1 MFKADI
7 KNLNNVLKEL
17 EQFSEEVKED
27 VGLYIEAGAKDI
39 ELEAKQKAPVN
50 LGFLRN
56 QIATEKEDDLN
67 YKVVANAPYSAYME
81 FGTGGKVEVPTEM
94 KDIAYLFKGRGE
106 KKINIRP
113 RPFLYPAFVNGRK
126 NLIKDL
132 TRLLNNLGKKFS

>member
-1 MFKADI
+1 MFRADI
-7 KNLNNVLKEL
+7 KNLNKVLKEL
-17 EQFSEEVKED
+17 EQFGEEVQED

-39 ELEAKQKAPVN
+39 ELEAKQKAPVD

-67 YKVVANAPYSAYME
+67 FKVVANAPYSAYME
-81 FGTGGKVEVPTEM
+81 FGTGGEVEVPQEM
-94 KDIAYLFKGRGE
+94 KGIAYLFKGRGE

-126 NLIKDL
+126 NLVKDL
-132 TRLLNNLGKKFS
+132 NRMLDNLGKKFS